1 MAPYHLNI
9 TFIRWEFPPGRAQ
22 KMFYMRELPSR
33 DLLDAVAR
41 EFPELDPTAVEA
53 CYFLLRTGSDV
64 LTAFDSNLSRQN
76 MSQSRFIVLLLLKR
90 IELRGERGECA
101 IPSKLADQAGVSRG
115 TMTGLLAGLEREGL
129 IERELHNGDRR
140 MFSIRMTG
148 KGKKALDRIYPDY
161 YNRIAGLM
169 SNLSDDERETLVSL
183 LKKVNE
189 GIPALRNP

>member
-1 MAPYHLNI
+1 
-9 TFIRWEFPPGRAQ
+9 
-22 KMFYMRELPSR
+22 MFYMRELPSR
-33 DLLDAVAR
+33 DLLESVAR

-183 LKKVNE
+183 LEKVNE

>member
-1 MAPYHLNI
+1 
-9 TFIRWEFPPGRAQ
+9 
-22 KMFYMRELPSR
+22 MFYMRELPSR
-33 DLLDAVAR
+33 DLIDAVAR

-90 IELRGERGECA
+90 IELRGEGGECA
-101 IPSKLADQAGVSRG
+101 IPSKLAGQAGVSRG
-115 TMTGLLAGLEREGL
+115 TMTGLLSGLEREGL

-140 MFSIRMTG
+140 MFSIRMTK
-148 KGKKALDRIYPDY
+148 KGKKTLNRIYPDY

>member
-1 MAPYHLNI
+1 
-9 TFIRWEFPPGRAQ
+9 
-22 KMFYMRELPSR
+22 MFYMRVLPSR
-33 DLLDAVAR
+33 DLLESVAR

-90 IELRGERGECA
+90 IELRGGGGDECA
-101 IPSKLADQAGVSRG
+101 TPSKLADQAGVSRG

-140 MFSIRMTG
+140 MFSIRMTE
-148 KGKKALDRIYPDY
+148 KGKKALNRIYPDY

-169 SNLSDDERETLVSL
+169 SGLSDDERETLVSL
-183 LKKVNE
+183 LEKVNA